1 MTIGLSTE
9 AVLVE
14 RWARSQIGV
23 VWKGNGVSDIK
34 TIREDR
40 SFLNQAMTM
49 RGTFETGESCF
60 IDSLFFKIDKTRVKS
75 CWKRYS

>member
-1 MTIGLSTE
+1 M
-9 AVLVE
+9 E

-23 VWKGNGVSDIK
+23 VWKGNRVSDIK

-49 RGTFETGESCF
+49 RETFETGRVVLST
-60 IDSLFFKIDKTRVKS
+60 LYFFKTDKTRVKS
-75 CWKRYS
+75 C

>member
-49 RGTFETGESCF
+49 RETFETG
-60 IDSLFFKIDKTRVKS
+60 RVVLSTLYFLRLTKQE
-75 CWKRYS
+75 

>member
-1 MTIGLSTE
+1 M
-9 AVLVE
+9 E

-49 RGTFETGESCF
+49 RETFETG
-60 IDSLFFKIDKTRVKS
+60 RVVLSTLYFLRLTKQE
-75 CWKRYS
+75 